1 MPWYIK
7 TMDSTE
13 EPSPCAVQKQHRR
26 TVPLCPCVSVYPR
39 CRKENIKQVPGLWG
53 GIVVNVVYYCWDG
66 IFDSPMAA
74 MIHLGYLSEERPPK
88 IGELLA
94 LPNYGRVDRAAG
106 RLYLAGVDGYKNAV
120 FTLGC
125 LNKAELIQRVILE
138 ATRQLFKSEAQFLF
152 FDCQSIPAWRCFLA
166 KKLAMADPSGLR
178 LNCRESIKSFAKIA
192 AVVKNAKENL
202 GY

>member
-1 MPWYIK
+1 M
-7 TMDSTE
+7 S
-13 EPSPCAVQKQHRR
+13 
-26 TVPLCPCVSVYPR
+26 PCVSISPMPEGEYKTGAR
-39 CRKENIKQVPGLWG
+39 SLG

-88 IGELLA
+88 IGELMA
-94 LPNYGRVDRAAG
+94 LPNYGRLDRKAG
-106 RLYLAGVDGYKNAV
+106 RLYFAGADGHNNAV

-125 LNKAELIQRVILE
+125 LNKAELIQRVIRE
-138 ATRQLFKSEAQFLF
+138 ATRQLYNSEAQFLF

-166 KKLAMADPSGLR
+166 KRLAIADPSGLR
-178 LNCRESIKSFAKIA
+178 LNYRKSIKSFAKIS

-202 GY
+202 GYL

>member
-1 MPWYIK
+1 
-7 TMDSTE
+7 
-13 EPSPCAVQKQHRR
+13 R